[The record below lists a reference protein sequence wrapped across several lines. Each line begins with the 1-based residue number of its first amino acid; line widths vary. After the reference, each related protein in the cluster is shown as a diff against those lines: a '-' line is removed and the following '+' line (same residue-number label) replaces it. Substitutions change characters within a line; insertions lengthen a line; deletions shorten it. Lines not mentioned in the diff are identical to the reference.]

1 MIEVIFSSS
10 THETSAFGLTQW
22 DKGQKLKI
30 IWGDAPNKFQ
40 VHFSSRGSDEA
51 VVVDTESKD
60 GVAVADI
67 PDELLKVGADIFA
80 WIYIS
85 ENDDEGESV
94 KKAVLYV
101 RPRAKPQN
109 VLDTI
114 EPSQQEKLEGILKD
128 IKDSI
133 GYMKENG
140 VDAEY
145 LPEYVTKTADDL
157 AQKINNLRDE
167 NSIVFML
174 ASDAHYKTGDYN
186 NKNSIRHMSQA
197 MKIIA
202 EKCPINFAAYLGDM
216 TEGGADKSIEEAK
229 DEIMNVNSLLH
240 PVFSYVPSL
249 RCHGSEDNLHKAVYR
264 NGDYIDSKEL
274 YSYVGSWN
282 KDAVRPD
289 SNAFKGY
296 CYMDLEFEK
305 LRVICLNTSDTYGTE
320 LSPAAETA
328 VIGSE
333 QLAWF
338 CRALDL
344 SAKSDCTDWGIV
356 IIGHHP
362 INMVNKFPLT
372 EYVIDRFLKGK
383 DINVVMSDSAQIIY
397 TFSGK
402 KTAKLLGQFHGH
414 LHNYR
419 VNFITDKKIPIV
431 AIPNASLDDNNF
443 YADPS
448 YTNDENADYAEEKT
462 FNKKPNSATD
472 TAFCVIVLNK
482 KTGLINALHYGAGKD
497 RIIADGTVSED
508 FIQGDD
514 ENEDNGG
521 SGDSGENG
529 GNTGGESGG
538 NTGGE
543 TGGEVGG
550 DNGGEEGGDEDDSG
564 NTYVYTNLVPGSK
577 SAANGSYSDGFGYF
591 DDYFLTSANGL
602 YYGEGYTH
610 TGYMQIAY
618 NDIIRIAGG
627 TYDGTIGNY
636 IFVFDDNH
644 NMIYV
649 KPLGGYT
656 DVNAGISFTD
666 SGILV
671 FEPSKVTETDLSA
684 AAYLRVSTKCLGENL
699 IVTANEP
706 VDGSSV
712 MVIAPPIISYT
723 NIMRFAMTESGS
735 AYGTGGYRNGRILNK
750 NSVEAD
756 KKNFTVTGYIEVEA
770 NAVVRF
776 KGLILDG
783 SEGCCMCVYDSA
795 HQLICNIPLN
805 VTSAPS
811 YGITY
816 ANEMYTFTPANAT
829 VDLSN
834 MVYFRLSGK
843 GNGSTVIITYNEEIT

>member
-30 IWGDAPNKFQ
+30 IWGDAPKNFQ

-51 VVVDTESKD
+51 VVVAVESNE

-85 ENDDEGESV
+85 ENDNEGESV

-109 VLDTI
+109 ALDSL
-114 EPSQQEKLEGILKD
+114 EPSQQEKLEIILKD

-145 LPEYVTKTADDL
+145 LPEYVTDQADSL
-157 AQKINNLRDE
+157 AYKVNELRGE
-167 NSIVFML
+167 NSIVLLL

-186 NKNSIRHMSQA
+186 NQNSLRHMSQA

-202 EKCPINFAAYLGDM
+202 EKCPVNFAAYLGDM
-216 TEGGADKSIEEAK
+216 TQGGDDKSIEEAK
-229 DEIMNVNSLLH
+229 DEIMNVNGLLH
-240 PVFSYVPSL
+240 PVFSGVPSL
-249 RCHGSEDNLHKAVYR
+249 RCHGSEDNLHKSVYR
-264 NGDYIDSKEL
+264 NGGYIDSEEL
-274 YSYVGSWN
+274 YTYVGSWN
-282 KDAVRPD
+282 KDVERPISD
-289 SNAFKGY
+289 AFKGY
-296 CYMDLEFEK
+296 CYMDLEKEK
-305 LRVICLNTSDTYGTE
+305 LRIICLNTSDTHGTE
-320 LSPAAETA
+320 LSPSSETA
-328 VIGSE
+328 VISSD
-333 QLAWF
+333 QMRWF
-338 CRALDL
+338 CNAIDL
-344 SAKSDCTDWGIV
+344 SSKSDCSDWGII

-362 INMVNKFPLT
+362 LDMPGKFSIT
-372 EYVIDRFLKGK
+372 EYLLGRFVSGK
-383 DINVVMSDSAQIIY
+383 DINLLLPDSTQIIY
-397 TFSGK
+397 SYTGK
-402 KTAKLLGQFHGH
+402 KTAKILGQFHGH

-419 VNFITDKKIPIV
+419 VSFITDKKIPIV
-431 AIPNASLDDNNF
+431 AIPNASLYDNNF

-448 YTNDENADYAEEKT
+448 YTYDENSSCAEAKT
-462 FNKKPNSATD
+462 FDKEPNSAND
-472 TAFCVIVLNK
+472 TAFCVVVLDKN
-482 KTGLINALHYGAGKD
+482 TGLLNVLHYGAGKD
-497 RIIADGTVSED
+497 RIIVNGTVSED
-508 FIQGDD
+508 ETQGGNG
-514 ENEDNGG
+514 NEDNG
-521 SGDSGENG
+521 D
-529 GNTGGESGG
+529 TGESGG

-543 TGGEVGG
+543 SGDNTGG
-550 DNGGEEGGDEDDSG
+550 DNGGDEGDSG

-577 SAANGSYSDGFGYF
+577 SVANGSYSEGVGYF
-591 DDYFLTSANGL
+591 DDYILTSANNL
-602 YYGEGYTH
+602 YYGAGFTH

-618 NDIIRIAGG
+618 NDVIRIAGG

-636 IFVFDDNH
+636 IFVFDSNH
-644 NMIYV
+644 TLIYV

-671 FEPSKVTETDLSA
+671 FEPSKVTEADLSTTY
-684 AAYLRVSTKCLGENL
+684 YLRVSTKARGENL

-706 VDGSSV
+706 IDDSETL
-712 MVIAPPIISYT
+712 VIAPPMISYT
-723 NIMRFAMTESGS
+723 NIMRFAMDEDG
-735 AYGTGGYRNGRILNK
+735 ADFGTGGYENGRILNK

-756 KKNFTVTGYIEVEA
+756 KKNMTVTGYFEIESD
-770 NAVVRF
+770 AVIRF

-783 SEGCCMCVYDSA
+783 SEGCCMCVYDA
-795 HQLICNIPLN
+795 NHQLIQNISLN
-805 VTSAPS
+805 VTSSPN

-816 ANEMYTFTPANAT
+816 ANEVYTFTPANAT
-829 VDLSN
+829 ADLSN
-834 MVYFRLSGK
+834 MAYFRLSGK
-843 GNGSTVIITYNEEIT
+843 GSGVTVIITYNEEIT